1 MYLIALICTLEPK
14 LPQHSVNIKDVFL
27 KEGPQIYS
35 IFTEHLQYKV
45 CQQA

>member
-1 MYLIALICTLEPK
+1 MYLTALIYTLEPK
-14 LPQHSVNIKDVFL
+14 LLQLSVNIKDVFL